1 MKISTNISAV
11 QLLWRLLACY
21 RTERSRLKSNE
32 NNVIYDRPDS
42 GSDLIVPRKHRSYS
56 ETSLL
61 AWRVHVP
68 ASCNGNPCATHE
80 LKPHVTGVIPRII
93 RGGDPLHMLNPF
105 APAKYG
111 TAEEDAVVDSDVP
124 GRGDGIKL
132 LSASF

>member
-1 MKISTNISAV
+1 MKTTLFTIGLILGVISLSHESA
-11 QLLWRLLACY
+11 AA
-21 RTERSRLKSNE
+21 T
-32 NNVIYDRPDS
+32 P
-42 GSDLIVPRKHRSYS
+42 KHRFSHGAFTYRHHAM
-56 ETSLL
+56 ETHAPLI
-61 AWRVHVP
+61 
-68 ASCNGNPCATHE
+68 E

-111 TAEEDAVVDSDVP
+111 TAEEHAVVDSDVP